1 MDGVVQVQVVKQ
13 AARCRVPAD
22 QCAHVSR
29 TKRKKGHVNVA
40 RARWAA
46 SVSVRNVGREKDGP
60 AAGGRFLLYDE
71 QQTVLREAPPLF
83 KTASHRTRSRAYV
96 VTGELSGLSGGAHLP
111 VHLHLQAICEL
122 ASAHMP
128 ASAPAMHAARV
139 STSASVSFVGS
150 STRPARAY
158 RRSVRFD
165 QPM

>member
-83 KTASHRTRSRAYV
+83 KTASHRIALAR
-96 VTGELSGLSGGAHLP
+96 
-111 VHLHLQAICEL
+111 IC
-122 ASAHMP
+122 SDWRTFRIKWRCTSP
-128 ASAPAMHAARV
+128 GP
-139 STSASVSFVGS
+139 STSSGYLRISECTHACL
-150 STRPARAY
+150 STRNARCTSLHFCIGVICWFFDATCEGI
-158 RRSVRFD
+158 SAVRAL
-165 QPM
+165 